1 MNGERGASMIEFT
14 IVFTLILLPLVMGV
28 LEFAQLTVA
37 RQNLQYA
44 LFETVRAAEASSE
57 EPRVEFLRWRVA
69 RGLLPLLSHG
79 EDAGPMALTP
89 AATLAARPDL
99 LTISYRSLGTTTVDT
114 AVKFDT
120 WELTVTW
127 CRELFFAPIKQL
139 LPALLRLS
147 SSSLFDQACFL
158 RDSLALK
165 SRAYVLRP
173 SASTS

>member
-1 MNGERGASMIEFT
+1 MIEFT
-14 IVFTLILLPLVMGV
+14 LTFTLIFLPLLMGV

-37 RQNLQYA
+37 RQNLRYA
-44 LFETVRAAEASSE
+44 VFETVRAAEAASE
-57 EPRVEFLRWRVA
+57 EPQIEFLRWRAA
-69 RGLLPLLSHG
+69 RGLLPLLSQG
-79 EDAGPMALTP
+79 VDEGPLALTP

-99 LTISYRSLGTTTVDT
+99 LTISYRSLGTTAVDA

-127 CRELFFAPIKQL
+127 CRELLFAPSKQI
-139 LPALLRLS
+139 LPALLQLGS
-147 SSSLFDQACFL
+147 SSAFEQACYL

-173 SASTS
+173 SASAS